1 MVAVVVAMVVAM
13 VVAVVL
19 RVRVVVILAVEVVI
33 GTMER
38 MKTILE
44 ETTIFAMLRMPEAAA
59 EEPLRCECPDQKM
72 NTTTIHLDL

>member
-1 MVAVVVAMVVAM
+1 
-13 VVAVVL
+13 
-19 RVRVVVILAVEVVI
+19 
-33 GTMER
+33 